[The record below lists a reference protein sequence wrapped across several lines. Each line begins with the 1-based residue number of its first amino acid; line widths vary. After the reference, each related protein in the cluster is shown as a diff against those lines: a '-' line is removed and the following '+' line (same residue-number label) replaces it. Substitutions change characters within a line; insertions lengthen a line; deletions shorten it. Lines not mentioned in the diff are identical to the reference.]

1 MAKEIIR
8 HLEFY
13 GFPDQNKFMSESNI
27 DSSID
32 RKQDWE
38 IHKIGRDLYDFRHF
52 QRGFNNMTVKINT
65 EQTDAINDLFKD
77 VDKIENK
84 VGKNRFDI
92 DRLSI
97 GARELDVKVNDISGN
112 VETISGDVKTIASEV
127 DVINNEIYGES
138 GINYNISVLYELI
151 GGGGSTPIG
160 DQIREI
166 SGKVEDISG
175 YVETISGKVDNT
187 YTKEEVY
194 TKQEVDGLISGGTA
208 GMATQEWV
216 EDNFYKKDEV
226 YTKNETS
233 SSTEIADA
241 LSNYYKKNETSGS
254 TELDEAF
261 GQVYKKNETS
271 GKSELHDAFEGVDDK
286 IEALEDKHD
295 REING
300 INIEIT
306 NIKNDVANK
315 ADKTET
321 ETAIIR
327 LDNKIDNLSSSTQT
341 KLDSKVDQSVF
352 NEYTGGVYTNI
363 NIINGEL
370 TRKADKVY
378 IDTTVKGWVDDEKAR
393 AEAAESALGARIDGN
408 GTRMTNI
415 ESVNTRQDND
425 LDTLTHRI
433 ADEEA
438 NRATEDAKLLGNEDT
453 DTHDSKTIWGAR
465 KYAEEMKADAIS
477 TARTYTDSQ
486 ITIIRNND
494 LAAERAYVDSSLST
508 KADKTYVNAQDTQL
522 DNKIDN
528 NYNLLH
534 QYTDTAVGD
543 EKTERQ
549 AADTAMDADIR
560 ALNTQVGDLNTKV
573 NEISNVGHTGELN
586 KVHEALHDLID
597 WMKVNVQDFPQDFH
611 PEI

>member
-13 GFPDQNKFMSESNI
+13 GFPDQNKFMSESNV
-27 DSSID
+27 DSIID

-52 QRGFNNMTVKINT
+52 QRGFNDMTVKINH
-65 EQTDAINDLFKD
+65 EQTETINNLIDKTKILD
-77 VDKIENK
+77 DKI
-84 VGKNRFDI
+84 GRNRFHI
-92 DRLSI
+92 DELYSKN
-97 GARELDVKVNDISGN
+97 RELDGKVNDISGN
-112 VETISGDVKTIASEV
+112 VETISGDVNNISDKV

-151 GGGGSTPIG
+151 GGGGSGSTPIG
-160 DQIREI
+160 DQIIEI

-194 TKQEVDGLISGGTA
+194 TKQEVDDLISGGTA

-241 LSNYYKKNETSGS
+241 LNDYYKKNETSGKS
-254 TELDEAF
+254 ELDEAF

-271 GKSELHDAFEGVDDK
+271 GKSELDEAFEGVDDK
-286 IEALEDKHD
+286 IENLDDKYD
-295 REING
+295 GEING
-300 INIEIT
+300 INIKIT
-306 NIKNDVANK
+306 NIENAVDNK

-321 ETAIIR
+321 ENAISG

-352 NEYTGGVYTNI
+352 NEYTGGVHTNI

-378 IDTTVKGWVDDEKAR
+378 IDNVVRGWVDTEKAR
-393 AEAAESALGARIDGN
+393 AEAAETALGARIDGD

-415 ESVNTRQDND
+415 ESVNTRQDSD

-438 NRATEDAKLLGNEDT
+438 NRATEDAKLLGKDT
-453 DTHDSKTIWGAR
+453 DNHDAKTIWGTR

-477 TARTYTDSQ
+477 TARTYTDDQ
-486 ITIIRNND
+486 IAIVRNND
-494 LAAERAYVDSSLST
+494 LVNLRTAVTSALST
-508 KADKTYVNAQDTQL
+508 KADTTYVDNLNQTTNSRIDTTYNNL
-522 DNKIDN
+522 HAEIDS
-528 NYNLLH
+528 
-534 QYTDTAVGD
+534 AVAD
-543 EKTERQ
+543 EETERR
-549 AADTAMDADIR
+549 AADAGMDADIR

-573 NEISNVGHTGELN
+573 NEISNVGLT
-586 KVHEALHDLID
+586 
-597 WMKVNVQDFPQDFH
+597 VNLTLFIKH
-611 PEI
+611 YMT